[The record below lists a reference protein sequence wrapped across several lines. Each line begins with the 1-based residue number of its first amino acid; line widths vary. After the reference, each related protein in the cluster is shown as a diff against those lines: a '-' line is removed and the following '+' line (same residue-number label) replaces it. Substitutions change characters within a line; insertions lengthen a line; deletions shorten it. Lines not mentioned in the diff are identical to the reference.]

1 METGTAIEVK
11 GLKKKYKSFCLDIP
25 RLKIP
30 EGFATAL
37 IGENGAGK
45 STLMNILA
53 GVRKDYEGEIIYY
66 SQEELSNEEL
76 AESIGYVG
84 TKGYFMP
91 HWTIKAIGE
100 ISELIFTSFHKDRYR
115 SLCENLGLTS
125 EKKKMEKLSEGM
137 KMKTALAA
145 VWARDTRCLLLDE
158 PASSLD
164 PLMRGKLC
172 EMIGAYLAQEE
183 GKKTVFFS
191 THNIADMEGITDY
204 CIIMDRGKILE
215 QGYVEDLKEKYIL
228 IKGEEKPEE
237 VKKILLGFRL
247 GTYGYEGICRVDQW
261 ERIAG
266 INVLAQRPTLS
277 QISIALMKQAAKERG

>member
-11 GLKKKYKSFCLDIP
+11 GLKKKYKSFFLDIP
-25 RLKIP
+25 GLKIP

-115 SLCENLGLTS
+115 SLCENLGLTT

-164 PLMRGKLC
+164 PLMREKLC